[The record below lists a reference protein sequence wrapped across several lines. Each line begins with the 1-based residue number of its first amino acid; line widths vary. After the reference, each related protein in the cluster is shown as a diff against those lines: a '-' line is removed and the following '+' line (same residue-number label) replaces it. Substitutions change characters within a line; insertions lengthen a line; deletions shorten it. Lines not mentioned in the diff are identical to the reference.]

1 MEGIHPRVPSGEPG
15 HRQLLGDGVIHLDDV
30 CLVTGGAGF
39 IGANLVH
46 ALLRQGMR
54 VRVFDDLSTGDPAN
68 LAGLGDRVEFVRG
81 DVRDEEAVR
90 AAAQGAAVVFHLAAM
105 TSEAASVAD
114 PAAAHAINATGT
126 LHVLLGA
133 RDAGCQRVVVASSA
147 EVYGDQDAAAL
158 SEELP
163 AWPMTPFA
171 ASQLAAERYATAFF
185 YAYALPTVSL
195 RFFNVYGPRERTDG
209 EGGVVASFIRAVLD
223 GRPMAIEGD
232 GEQTRDF
239 VHVGDAVQALLLASD
254 AHPRRVRRRVQRG
267 GGGPP
272 QHRPARGHA
281 GLARGG
287 AGARPDAG
295 ADPRGGACRTI
306 GPGARR
312 TCERPSA
319 SWGSRPSTG
328 SRKGSGEPCS
338 GSRNATVR
346 LRWFRRRP
354 DPASI
359 GTPPGCR
366 NR

>member
-15 HRQLLGDGVIHLDDV
+15 HRQLLGEGVVHLDDV

-46 ALLRQGMR
+46 ALLRQSMR
-54 VRVFDDLSTGDPAN
+54 VRVFDDLSTGHLDN
-68 LAGLGDRVEFVRG
+68 LADLGERVEFVRG

-114 PAAAHAINATGT
+114 PVAAHAINATGT

-147 EVYGDQDAAAL
+147 EVYGDQDPVAL

-171 ASQLAAERYATAFF
+171 ASQLAAERYATAFY

-195 RFFNVYGPRERTDG
+195 RFFNVYGPRERIDG
-209 EGGVVASFIRAVLD
+209 EGGVVAAFIRAVLE
-223 GRPMAIEGD
+223 GHPMSIEGD
-232 GEQTRDF
+232 GEQARDL

-254 AHPRRVRRRVQRG
+254 VTPDAFGGVFNVGVGDRHTVAQLAATLTSLAAELELGPVPAPVHVPRRPGDLPRRQADVREAERVLGFSPEYGFEDGLRRTLQWFAERG
-267 GGGPP
+267 TTGAAGSGVRVVPPGGGP
-272 QHRPARGHA
+272 G
-281 GLARGG
+281 
-287 AGARPDAG
+287 
-295 ADPRGGACRTI
+295 
-306 GPGARR
+306 
-312 TCERPSA
+312 
-319 SWGSRPSTG
+319 
-328 SRKGSGEPCS
+328 
-338 GSRNATVR
+338 
-346 LRWFRRRP
+346 
-354 DPASI
+354 
-359 GTPPGCR
+359 
-366 NR
+366 

>member
-54 VRVFDDLSTGDPAN
+54 VRVLDDLSTGNPAN
-68 LAGLGDRVEFVRG
+68 LNDLGDRVEFVRG
-81 DVRDEEAVR
+81 DVRDEDAVR
-90 AAAQGAAVVFHLAAM
+90 SAAQGAAVVFHLAAM
-105 TSEAASVAD
+105 TSESASVAD

-147 EVYGDQDAAAL
+147 EVYGDQDATAL

-209 EGGVVASFIRAVLD
+209 EGGVVASFIRSVLD
-223 GRPMAIEGD
+223 GRPIAIEGD

-239 VHVGDAVQALLLASD
+239 VHVGDAVQALLLACD
-254 AHPRRVRRRVQRG
+254 ATPDAFGGVFNVGVGDRHSVGQLAAALTSLAGEVGLPPAPPPVHVAARAGDRPRRQADVRQAERVLGFSPEYGFDEGLRRTLKWFVDHEG
-267 GGGPP
+267 SSSVVPP
-272 QHRPARGHA
+272 Q
-281 GLARGG
+281 L
-287 AGARPDAG
+287 
-295 ADPRGGACRTI
+295 
-306 GPGARR
+306 GPG
-312 TCERPSA
+312 
-319 SWGSRPSTG
+319 
-328 SRKGSGEPCS
+328 
-338 GSRNATVR
+338 
-346 LRWFRRRP
+346 
-354 DPASI
+354 
-359 GTPPGCR
+359 
-366 NR
+366 

>member
-54 VRVFDDLSTGDPAN
+54 VRVFDDLSTGDAAN
-68 LAGLGDRVEFVRG
+68 LADLGDRVELVRG
-81 DVRDEEAVR
+81 DVRDEEMVR
-90 AAAQGAAVVFHLAAM
+90 AAAQGAAVVYHLAAM

-114 PAAAHAINATGT
+114 PLAAHAINTSGT

-147 EVYGDQDAAAL
+147 EVYGDQDTAAL

-185 YAYALPTVSL
+185 YAYALPVVSL
-195 RFFNVYGPRERTDG
+195 RFFNVYGPRERIDG
-209 EGGVVASFIRAVLD
+209 EGGVVASFVRAVLD

-254 AHPRRVRRRVQRG
+254 ATPDAFG
-267 GGGPP
+267 GVFNVGVGDRHSIG
-272 QHRPARGHA
+272 QLATTLA
-281 GLARGG
+281 GLAVELGLG
-287 AGARPDAG
+287 SVSAPVHVAARADDRPRRQADVREAERVLGFSPEYGFEEGLRRTLQWFAERDASG
-295 ADPRGGACRTI
+295 SVVPPP
-306 GPGARR
+306 PGAR
-312 TCERPSA
+312 
-319 SWGSRPSTG
+319 
-328 SRKGSGEPCS
+328 
-338 GSRNATVR
+338 
-346 LRWFRRRP
+346 
-354 DPASI
+354 
-359 GTPPGCR
+359 
-366 NR
+366 

>member
-15 HRQLLGDGVIHLDDV
+15 RRQLLGDGVIHLDDV

-54 VRVFDDLSTGDPAN
+54 VRVLDDLSTGDAVN
-68 LAGLGDRVEFVRG
+68 LADLGERVELVRG
-81 DVRDEEAVR
+81 DVRDEEMVR
-90 AAAQGAAVVFHLAAM
+90 AATQGAAVVYHLAAM
-105 TSEAASVAD
+105 TSESASVAD
-114 PAAAHAINATGT
+114 PLAAHAINTSGT

-147 EVYGDQDAAAL
+147 EVYGDQDAVAL

-171 ASQLAAERYATAFF
+171 ASKLAAERYATAFF
-185 YAYALPTVSL
+185 YAYALPVVSL

-209 EGGVVASFIRAVLD
+209 EGGVVVSFVRAALD

-254 AHPRRVRRRVQRG
+254 ATPDAFGGVFNVGVGDRHSIGQLAATIATIAEEEGLGPTPAPVHVAVRADDRPRRQADVREAERVLG
-267 GGGPP
+267 FSPEYGFEE
-272 QHRPARGHA
+272 
-281 GLARGG
+281 GL
-287 AGARPDAG
+287 
-295 ADPRGGACRTI
+295 
-306 GPGARR
+306 RR
-312 TCERPSA
+312 T
-319 SWGSRPSTG
+319 
-328 SRKGSGEPCS
+328 
-338 GSRNATVR
+338 
-346 LRWFRRRP
+346 LRWFADRDASGSVVPPRP
-354 DPASI
+354 
-359 GTPPGCR
+359 GPG
-366 NR
+366 